1 MAKSILQ
8 KLYDGEIYP
17 SENICVDTPEYH
29 KLNDKLAD
37 EKERFI
43 KTLSDNN
50 RDLFKIIEELYDE
63 LPEIYSYAGFAHGFK
78 LAVSLMAESLNG
90 TATLIQNGD
99 EVPVK

>member
-37 EKERFI
+37 EKERFV
-43 KTLSDNN
+43 KTLTENN
-50 RDLFKIIEELYDE
+50 ISIFTNIEDLHY
-63 LPEIYSYAGFAHGFK
+63 EITNLYSYEGFAHGFR
-78 LAVSLMAESLNG
+78 LAVALMFEAMNG
-90 TATLIQNGD
+90 TEKCQD
-99 EVPVK
+99 K

>member
-29 KLNDKLAD
+29 KIKNALAD

-43 KTLSDNN
+43 KKLSDNN
-50 RDLFKIIEELYDE
+50 RDLFKSIEELYDE
-63 LPEIYSYAGFAHGFK
+63 LPEIYCYTGFAHGFK

-90 TATLIQNGD
+90 TANLTQNGD
-99 EVPVK
+99 ETPDK